1 MTPKKMN
8 SLPFQVDQNMEDIET
23 LKANVDILNNTISGL
38 DNKVILV
45 SDLYPTS
52 NVPDSTYVDYPYRY
66 DYEITGLTLNDVVEV
81 MLSLA
86 DATSGNV
93 APITISDVGKFSIYC
108 KTDSSITDTINVVIF
123 KGWLNERKNKL
134 S

>member
-1 MTPKKMN
+1 MIPKKMN

-23 LKANVDILNNTISGL
+23 LKANVDVLNNVISGL
-38 DNKVILV
+38 DNKVVLV
-45 SDLYPTS
+45 NDLYPTS
-52 NVPDSTYVDYPYRY
+52 NVSDGTYADYPYRY
-66 DYEITGLTLNDVVEV
+66 DFEITGLTSNDVVEV

-123 KGWLNERKNKL
+123 KG
-134 S
+134 

>member
-23 LKANVDILNNTISGL
+23 LKANVDVLNNTISGL

-45 SDLYPTS
+45 NDLYPTTAIS
-52 NVPDSTYVDYPYRY
+52 DSTYADYPYRY
-66 DYEITGLTLNDVVEV
+66 DFEVTDLTSNDVVEV
-81 MLSLA
+81 ILSLA

-93 APITISDVGKFSIYC
+93 APITMSSEGLFSIYC
-108 KTDSSITDTINVVIF
+108 KNDSSITDTINVVIF
-123 KGWLNERKNKL
+123 KG
-134 S
+134 

>member
-23 LKANVDILNNTISGL
+23 LRANVDVLNNTISGL
-38 DNKVILV
+38 ENKVILV
-45 SDLYPTS
+45 NDLYPTS
-52 NVPDSTYVDYPYRY
+52 NVSDSTYADYPYRF
-66 DYEITGLTLNDVVEV
+66 DYEVTGLTANDVVEV

-108 KTDSSITDTINVVIF
+108 KTDSSIRDTINVVIF
-123 KGWLNERKNKL
+123 KG
-134 S
+134 

>member
-1 MTPKKMN
+1 METKKMN

-23 LKANVDILNNTISGL
+23 LKVKVENLNVITNDLNEDVAILNNKI
-38 DNKVILV
+38 ILIN
-45 SDLYPTS
+45 DLYPTS
-52 NVPDSTYVDYPYRY
+52 NVSDSTYADYPYRY
-66 DYEITGLTLNDVVEV
+66 DYEVIGLTSNDVVEV

-108 KTDSSITDTINVVIF
+108 KTDSSITDTINAVIF
-123 KGWLNERKNKL
+123 KG
-134 S
+134 

>member
-1 MTPKKMN
+1 MIPKKMN

-23 LKANVDILNNTISGL
+23 LKANVDILNNTISRL

-52 NVPDSTYVDYPYRY
+52 NVSDSTYVDYPYRY
-66 DYEITGLTLNDVVEV
+66 DYEFNGLTSNDVVEV

-93 APITISDVGKFSIYC
+93 APITISDAGKFSIYC
-108 KTDSSITDTINVVIF
+108 KTDSSITDTINAVIF
-123 KGWLNERKNKL
+123 KG
-134 S
+134 

>member
-23 LKANVDILNNTISGL
+23 LKVNVENLNNITNDL
-38 DNKVILV
+38 NADVAALNNKIILLN
-45 SDLYPTS
+45 DLYPTS
-52 NVPDSTYVDYPYRY
+52 NVQDGVYADYPYRY
-66 DYEITGLTLNDVVEV
+66 DFEITGLTSNDVVEV

-93 APITISDVGKFSIYC
+93 APIIISDVGKFSIYC

-123 KGWLNERKNKL
+123 KG
-134 S
+134 

>member
-1 MTPKKMN
+1 METKKMN
-8 SLPFQVDQNMEDIET
+8 SLPFQVDQNMKDIEALRVNVENLNAITNT
-23 LKANVDILNNTISGL
+23 LNEDVAALNNKI
-38 DNKVILV
+38 ILLN
-45 SDLYPTS
+45 DLYPTS
-52 NVPDSTYVDYPYRY
+52 NVSDSTYADYPYRY
-66 DYEITGLTLNDVVEV
+66 DFEVTGLTSNDVVEV

-123 KGWLNERKNKL
+123 KG
-134 S
+134 